1 MFKTWNINVE
11 KQMQISVHFS
21 RDVVRFADM
30 VRSG

>member
-11 KQMQISVHFS
+11 KQVQISDPFS
-21 RDVVRFADM
+21 REVVRSADM